1 MPYEIF
7 CSTKVLWLP
16 VFHLH
21 IRKTFAGFVS
31 PALKLLEVL
40 LIIIQTF
47 AKKNLR
53 FVKSTKNRKGF
64 VPWKICYLQYIH
76 IQIIASKLTSIKGAA
91 YFFFIA

>member
-1 MPYEIF
+1 MEALRYICTHMPYEIF

-21 IRKTFAGFVS
+21 IGKTFAGFIS
-31 PALKLLEVL
+31 PALKLLEIS

-53 FVKSTKNRKGF
+53 FI
-64 VPWKICYLQYIH
+64 KIHKKPQRFCTMEDLL
-76 IQIIASKLTSIKGAA
+76 LTA
-91 YFFFIA
+91 YPHTNYC